1 VNAFEPMERD
11 GLAVR
16 AEVKPEPKPTTSVTL
31 IRGSDIRPEPI
42 DWLWRGWLA
51 AGKLHILA
59 GAPGTGKTTIATSL
73 AAIFSRG
80 GIWPDGSKAGRG
92 SVLIWSGEDDPQDTL
107 APRLIAAGA
116 DMGLIYFVGNVF
128 DYDGHRAFDPARDM
142 DALATAAKSAGNVRL
157 LIVDPVVSA
166 VSGDSHKNTETR
178 RALQPLVDFGIEH
191 GCAVL
196 GISHFSKGSA
206 GRDPVE
212 RVCGSIAFGALAR
225 IVLAAAKMP
234 DRDGEPGGRVFARA
248 KSNIGPDSGGFRYDL
263 AQVPLTQHAGLI
275 ASSVLWGEPREG
287 SARELLAEAE
297 TEHGEDDADD
307 GLAGD
312 VWLRAYL
319 HDCGSA
325 RKTDAIKAGKAA
337 GFSERT
343 IQRARARIGAS
354 VKVTGFGKEKY
365 AIWTLE
371 PAPENANPAMR
382 AVHATSLER
391 GTQGT
396 NDANGAEGWT
406 EGEL

>member
-1 VNAFEPMERD
+1 MSAPTF
-11 GLAVR
+11 AVVPDPR
-16 AEVKPEPKPTTSVTL
+16 PSTSVTL
-31 IRGSDIRPEPI
+31 IRGSDIKPEPI
-42 DWLWRGWLA
+42 NWLWPYWLA

-59 GAPGTGKTTIATSL
+59 GAPGTGKTTIATSV
-73 AAIFSRG
+73 AAILSQG
-80 GIWPDGSKAGRG
+80 GTWPDGTGANRG

-107 APRLIAAGA
+107 VPRLIAAGA
-116 DMGLIYFVGNVF
+116 DMSRIYFVGSVIA
-128 DYDGHRAFDPARDM
+128 DDGHRTFDPARDM
-142 DALATAAKSAGNVRL
+142 DALAGAAVIAGNVRL

-166 VSGDSHKNTETR
+166 VAGDSHRNTETR

-234 DRDGEPGGRVFARA
+234 DKDGEPGGRIFARA
-248 KSNIGPDSGGFRYDL
+248 KSNIGPDSGGFRYAL
-263 AQVPLTQHAGLI
+263 EQVELPRYPGLI
-275 ASSVLWGEPREG
+275 ASAVTWGEPLEG

-297 TEHGEDDADD
+297 TDQGEEDVDDEDAS
-307 GLAGD
+307 D
-312 VWLRAYL
+312 VWLRAFL
-319 HDCGSA
+319 CDTGSA
-325 RKTDAIKAGKAA
+325 RKTDVIKAARAA

-343 IQRARARIGAS
+343 IQRARQRIGAS

-371 PAPENANPAMR
+371 
-382 AVHATSLER
+382 ATP
-391 GTQGT
+391 
-396 NDANGAEGWT
+396 
-406 EGEL
+406 